1 MSSSQLSQSTNP
13 TDRKRLNIREVAG
26 AGRFYSL
33 AVDRFPGMPLFPGH
47 PPFQVLT
54 YRSPQG
60 LRVSGAQPWGPG
72 NDVGLGYDFPLG
84 RPYRRARPYDD
95 RR

>member
-1 MSSSQLSQSTNP
+1 MSSSQLSQSTKP
-13 TDRKRLNIREVAG
+13 TDRKRLNIREVAR
-26 AGRFYSL
+26 AGKFYSL

-60 LRVSGAQPWGPG
+60 IRVSGAQP
-72 NDVGLGYDFPLG
+72 
-84 RPYRRARPYDD
+84 
-95 RR
+95 